1 VTDLQTLIWR
11 RQKLALELAKASSE
25 PLRQAIQAE
34 LDRLDKGIPKPQGV
48 E

>member
-11 RQKLALELAKASSE
+11 RQQLAYQLSRNPPE

-34 LDRLDKGIPKPQGV
+34 LDRLDKGIPKPQGQG
-48 E
+48 